1 MVNGFTSKFMQKKIL
16 IASLI
21 LNLGLLILI
30 FQFRDKI
37 SARLFP
43 PEKTTILL
51 VGDSRIAQENWSV
64 LLSRN
69 DVKNEA
75 FGGAITQQILWNLE
89 RGQLNSKPKIVVLE
103 GGINDLLAG
112 VPPQRVYE
120 NYLKIIEILQAKKI
134 EIIVNSIVYTTD
146 SQDINNNILDFNS
159 QLKDFCTTHKIAWLD
174 MNEQLSQDGKLLK
187 KYSLDGIH
195 LSKEVYRIWAEKLRL
210 LM

>member
-1 MVNGFTSKFMQKKIL
+1 MKQKRFLIFSVVLNIL
-16 IASLI
+16 LMTI
-21 LNLGLLILI
+21 I
-30 FQFRDKI
+30 FQFRDKV

-43 PEKTTILL
+43 SEKTTILL

-64 LLSRN
+64 LLRRN

-75 FGGAITQQILWNLE
+75 SGGAITQQILWNLE
-89 RGQLNSKPKIVVLE
+89 RGQLNSEPKIVILE

-112 VPPQRVYE
+112 VPLQRVYE
-120 NYLKIIEILQAKKI
+120 NYLKMIAILQAKKI
-134 EIIVNSIVYTTD
+134 QIITHSIIYTTD
-146 SQDINNNILDFNS
+146 NQEVNINILDFNS
-159 QLKDFCTTHKIAWLD
+159 KLKDYCTIHKIIWID

-195 LSKEVYRIWAEKLRL
+195 LNKEAYWIWAEKLKL

>member
-1 MVNGFTSKFMQKKIL
+1 MQKKIL

-21 LNLGLLILI
+21 LNLGLLALI

-43 PEKTTILL
+43 SEKTTILL
-51 VGDSRIAQENWSV
+51 LGDSRIAQENWSV
-64 LLSRN
+64 LLGRN

-89 RGQLNSKPKIVVLE
+89 RGQLNSEPKIVVLE

-112 VPPQRVYE
+112 VPVQRVYE
-120 NYLKIIEILQAKKI
+120 NYGKIIEILREKNIKI
-134 EIIVNSIVYTTD
+134 ILNSVVYIADNQEINKNIAELNVQLLKLCK
-146 SQDINNNILDFNS
+146 SQKTS
-159 QLKDFCTTHKIAWLD
+159 WLD
-174 MNEQLSQDGKLLK
+174 MNLYLSADSKLLE

-195 LSKEVYRIWAEKLRL
+195 FNKEAYSVWVEKLEKL
-210 LM
+210 L

>member
-1 MVNGFTSKFMQKKIL
+1 MMQKRFLIISVVLNIL
-16 IASLI
+16 
-21 LNLGLLILI
+21 LLTIV
-30 FQFRDKI
+30 FQFSDKI
-37 SARLFP
+37 SARFFP
-43 PEKTTILL
+43 LEKTTILL
-51 VGDSRIAQENWSV
+51 VGDSRIAQENWSF
-64 LLSRN
+64 LLGRN

-112 VPPQRVYE
+112 IPPQRVYE
-120 NYLKIIEILQAKKI
+120 NYLKIIEILQAKKFK
-134 EIIVNSIVYTTD
+134 IIAQSVIYTTD
-146 SQDINNNILDFNS
+146 NQEININILEFNS
-159 QLKDFCTTHKIAWLD
+159 KLKDYCTTHKIVWLD

-195 LSKEVYRIWAEKLRL
+195 LNKEAYWIWAEKLKL